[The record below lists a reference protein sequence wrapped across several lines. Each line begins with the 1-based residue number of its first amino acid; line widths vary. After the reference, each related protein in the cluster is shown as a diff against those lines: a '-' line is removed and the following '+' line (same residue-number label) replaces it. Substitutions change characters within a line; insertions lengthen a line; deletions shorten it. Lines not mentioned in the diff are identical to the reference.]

1 LAFNQSRRTTICG
14 PSGAQK
20 GLEASQASFFSQLQ
34 SSYSQNFG
42 EQQGIF
48 SSLTNALSPILQG
61 GPNQMGF
68 SASENAALTGGA
80 INSAAAANRN
90 AQVIAASSAGGN
102 TGVTTGGQKQLQAQI
117 ASGVGQNLSS
127 NENQINLTN
136 AATGRSNFYN
146 AEAGLSGVAGM
157 ENPIGYAG
165 QANNAGGQA
174 FNEASQIQQMKNQEQ
189 ADIAGATM
197 SLATMGLSGASAG
210 FGNLDT
216 TGGSSFGEQM
226 GNFFSG
232 FGQGVGGGGG

>member
-1 LAFNQSRRTTICG
+1 MCG
-14 PSGAQK
+14 PSSAQK

-42 EQQGIF
+42 DQQGIL

-68 SASENAALTGGA
+68 SAAENAALTGGA

-117 ASGVGQNLSS
+117 ASGVSQNLSS
-127 NENQINLTN
+127 NENQINLAN

-146 AEAGLSGVAGM
+146 AEAGLAGVAGM

-174 FNEASQIQQMKNQEQ
+174 FNEATQIQNMKNQEQ
-189 ADIAGATM
+189 ADIGGAVAG
-197 SLATMGLSGASAG
+197 LAGGFLNPASGLMKGLLGAGGSGGGAAPSDMGTEDFAG
-210 FGNLDT
+210 F
-216 TGGSSFGEQM
+216 
-226 GNFFSG
+226 
-232 FGQGVGGGGG
+232 